1 MSIASRRYY
10 LRGRRS
16 LELGE
21 ADQAIESL
29 ASAIDLA
36 PHFID
41 ARLAYAVALCR
52 VGDVPRAS
60 QTLRAGLGHAR
71 TEPAR
76 AALWLSLGE
85 VLTMGGDFLGAE
97 DAFNQAAL
105 APAYASRAA
114 AGRGRVYAKSGRA
127 GDAIA
132 SFLRAVGRGVTTA
145 VVIVVA
151 LGLPATACKSD
162 DKPATTA
169 PAPTSTPTPV
179 KPVEKA
185 PVADPA
191 AGEPPSSVTPE
202 RKALAEKVLAHMEA
216 IATAGDTN
224 QADCKRA
231 AAAMKA
237 EMDKAKT
244 AIAEMDKMKNEAPD
258 QAARQWF
265 EKAYGIRMTSV
276 MGKVIG
282 VANKCKA
289 DPDFQAAMA
298 NSPFTKKTPDAPAPA
313 APAHGAPTPAAPAPA
328 AAPTP
333 AAPAPAA
340 APTPTAPAPAAPAPA
355 AAPASKP

>member
-21 ADQAIESL
+21 AEQAIEAL

-41 ARLAYAVALCR
+41 ARLAYAAALCR
-52 VGDVPRAS
+52 MGDVPRAS

-105 APAYASRAA
+105 SPAYASRAA

-151 LGLPATACKSD
+151 LGLTSTACKNTD
-162 DKPATTA
+162 EKPA
-169 PAPTSTPTPV
+169 PAPAPAAAPAPV
-179 KPVEKA
+179 KPAEKA
-185 PVADPA
+185 PAADPA

-216 IATAGDTN
+216 IAIAGDTN

-244 AIAEMDKMKNEAPD
+244 AIAEMDKMKNETPD

-298 NSPFTKKTPDAPAPA
+298 NSPFTKKPDAPAPA
-313 APAHGAPTPAAPAPA
+313 APGP

-340 APTPTAPAPAAPAPA
+340 TPVAPGPAAPAPA
-355 AAPASKP
+355 SSPSKP